1 MKIKGSGDK
10 IVDAWIQRDTAPF
23 GYRPLGVQSYF
34 DDPDYERFNDA
45 NGDWKEDDNQ
55 SPVRREGT
63 ISGIGTAPNVL
74 TVGAYRR
81 KPQDEAK
88 VMSSYSSASSV
99 HMRNP
104 DCAFQGDTSRALPGI
119 LAASSRGQAAVL
131 SGTSVAAPQLTRWI
145 IEGGNP
151 PFARNH
157 YRYGEGMKDPPLD
170 LSRAIDRDGQKTT

>member
-1 MKIKGSGDK
+1 
-10 IVDAWIQRDTAPF
+10 
-23 GYRPLGVQSYF
+23 
-34 DDPDYERFNDA
+34 
-45 NGDWKEDDNQ
+45 
-55 SPVRREGT
+55 
-63 ISGIGTAPNVL
+63 
-74 TVGAYRR
+74 
-81 KPQDEAK
+81 
-88 VMSSYSSASSV
+88 
-99 HMRNP
+99 MRNP

-170 LSRAIDRDGQKTT
+170 LSRAIVSFRHLFAAAFCSSHFQNKNSFKIFQKLKNIF